1 MSPTYHIKGG
11 KPLSGTVELAGAKNA
26 ASKMMIASLL
36 TDEPVILENMPQQ
49 QETAI
54 TEEII
59 KSVGGQ
65 VVWQDHKISIDVSK
79 ISNASVISQTRKNRI
94 SVLAIAPLLHRVSEA
109 FVPVVGG
116 DKIGPRPINWH
127 VEVLTR
133 MGAIVEQTEDGYKAT
148 APNGLSGLVLDL
160 PYPSVGSTESA
171 IFAGVLAKGRTVI
184 NNAAVEPE
192 IIELIKMLQKMGA
205 IIELGVNRRIDIFG
219 VEKLHGCEVRVMPDP
234 LEAVSYACLALGT
247 GGRIFIQGAVHEHLI
262 PFLNT
267 VRRMGGEYKVT
278 DSGVEFF
285 SEKPLQGVKIE
296 TDTWPGFRTDW
307 QQPFTVVLTQANG
320 TSIVHETVWEERF
333 GFTETLNKMGSDIT
347 LFASC
352 LGEINCRFK
361 GSNYKHSAVIN
372 GPTPLKAASIVV
384 PDIRAG
390 LALVLAALVA
400 EGESVL
406 TGIEHLDRGYER
418 LEEKLKGLGADIR
431 RVENPT

>member
-1 MSPTYHIKGG
+1 MSSSYHIVGG
-11 KPLSGTVELAGAKNA
+11 KQLKGTVEIAGAKNA

-36 TDEPVILENMPQQ
+36 IDESVVLYNMPKQ

-54 TEEII
+54 TEEILKTVGASLSWNDHVLTIRASEI
-59 KSVGGQ
+59 KGAEVT
-65 VVWQDHKISIDVSK
+65 
-79 ISNASVISQTRKNRI
+79 SQSRKNRI
-94 SVLAIAPLLHRVSEA
+94 SVLAIAPLLHRTGQA
-109 FVPVVGG
+109 FVPIVGG
-116 DKIGPRPINWH
+116 DKIGPRPVNWH
-127 VEVLTR
+127 VEILTR
-133 MGAIVEQTEDGYKAT
+133 MGAKIEQTNDGYRAE
-148 APNGLSGLVLDL
+148 APNGLVGLVLDL

-171 IFAGVLAKGRTVI
+171 IFSAVLAKGRTVI
-184 NNAAVEPE
+184 NNAAIEPE

-205 IIELGVNRRIDIFG
+205 IIELGVNRRIEIYG
-219 VEKLHGCEVRVMPDP
+219 VEKLHGCEIKVMPDP
-234 LEAVSYACLALGT
+234 LETVSYACLALGT
-247 GGRIFIQGAVHEHLI
+247 QGRIFIKGAVHEHLI

-278 DSGVEFF
+278 DGGVEFF
-285 SEKPLQGVKIE
+285 SEKPLCGVKIE

-307 QQPFTVVLTQANG
+307 QQPFTVVLTQAKG
-320 TSIVHETVWEERF
+320 TSVVHETVWEERF
-333 GFTETLNKMGSDIT
+333 GFTETLTQMGADIT

-361 GSNYKHSAVIN
+361 NSNYKHSAVIN

-418 LEEKLKGLGADIR
+418 LEEKLRGLGADIR
-431 RVENPT
+431 RVENV